1 MGSSL
6 ALFLAR
12 RGVSVTLFDAAPQPM
27 TCASRWNEGKIHLGF
42 IYSRDASLT
51 TARHI
56 LTGGLL
62 FKPVLETLIGTSLDS
77 ASTMTD
83 DIYLCHRQSVVR
95 PDAMAAYFHQVAH
108 LIHQHPDARRYFVD
122 VSSCQIG
129 RLNNQELSAITDSP
143 EIVAGFRIPE
153 RSVSTNWVAD
163 RLTDALDSEVGI
175 EKCMG
180 THISAVR
187 PIVVGEVDGPWLVES
202 GQERFGPYD
211 YVVNALW
218 EGRLAIDLKAGL
230 KPLGPWSNRYRLSL
244 FIHTDKPVDMP
255 SAIIATGPFGD
266 IKNYNLR
273 DFYLSWYPSGLMVDS
288 SEILPPSPP
297 TLDETQRSAIEDTV
311 LRQLEDLLPGVARIR
326 EQIKSIDLRGGWVF
340 ATGQGELSNPNST
353 LHRRSDF
360 GVTRLGSYL
369 SVDTGKYSTAPS
381 MALDIVNSL
390 I

>member
-1 MGSSL
+1 
-6 ALFLAR
+6 
-12 RGVSVTLFDAAPQPM
+12 
-27 TCASRWNEGKIHLGF
+27 
-42 IYSRDASLT
+42 
-51 TARHI
+51 
-56 LTGGLL
+56 L

-353 LHRRSDF
+353 LHRRSEF
-360 GVTRLGSYL
+360 GVTRLGAYL